1 MNKIIFNIILA
12 LILILS
18 QALFFNNINFLGS
31 INPFIYIY
39 FIAYYPI
46 KNNRTLF
53 IFYAFIFGLII
64 DIFSDTHAIH
74 AAASLTIAFL
84 RPYFLK
90 LYFGMAYEHQVVKFN
105 SIEIKQNL
113 FYILS
118 IIFIHHLIL
127 FSMEIFDIS
136 KISLII
142 KNTFKTAIFTFIA
155 IYILFELII
164 KRAK

>member
-90 LYFGMAYEHQVVKFN
+90 LYFGMAY
-105 SIEIKQNL
+105 
-113 FYILS
+113 
-118 IIFIHHLIL
+118 
-127 FSMEIFDIS
+127 
-136 KISLII
+136 
-142 KNTFKTAIFTFIA
+142 
-155 IYILFELII
+155 
-164 KRAK
+164 

>member
-31 INPFIYIY
+31 INPFIYIF
-39 FIAYYPI
+39 FITYYPI
-46 KNNRTLF
+46 KNNRTFF
-53 IFYAFIFGLII
+53 IFCAFIFGLTI

-105 SIEIKQNL
+105 SIEIKQN
-113 FYILS
+113 
-118 IIFIHHLIL
+118 
-127 FSMEIFDIS
+127 
-136 KISLII
+136 
-142 KNTFKTAIFTFIA
+142 
-155 IYILFELII
+155 
-164 KRAK
+164 